1 VFAALKV
8 SGFHHFGISS
18 CLSALKDQ
26 EKDQM
31 SGITC
36 PDCLSGS
43 IKDGKPSGAVTTIH
57 SLPAY
62 VAHPEGTPK
71 GLVVLIPDI
80 FGWEISNCRLLA
92 DAYAKEGGF
101 LVYLPN
107 FMNGK

>member
-1 VFAALKV
+1 
-8 SGFHHFGISS
+8 
-18 CLSALKDQ
+18 
-26 EKDQM
+26 M

-43 IKDGKPSGAVTTIH
+43 VKDGKPTGTVTTIH
-57 SLPAY
+57 GLPAY
-62 VAHPEGTPK
+62 VARPEGTPK

-80 FGWEISNCRLLA
+80 FGWELSNCRLLA

-107 FMNGK
+107 FMNGENKNLPMAHNGLLI